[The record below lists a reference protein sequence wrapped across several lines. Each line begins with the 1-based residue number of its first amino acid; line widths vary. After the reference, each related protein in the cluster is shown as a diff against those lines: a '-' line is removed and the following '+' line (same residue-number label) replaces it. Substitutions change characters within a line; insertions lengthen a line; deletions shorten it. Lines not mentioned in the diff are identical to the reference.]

1 MAKID
6 YTAAIVLSGVGA
18 DQQEPFGSS
27 SSSVSGN
34 ATTNSLSPVAI
45 GAANNTISVPATNT
59 TITPVAGS
67 ATSLQLSFASLALG
81 LFAML

>member
-18 DQQEPFGSS
+18 DQQEPFG